1 MQVSVSKIIKIRKDV
16 LLSIVREKGVLARGQ
31 NCEKEESGNYQNN
44 RFVTIATD
52 AQL

>member
-31 NCEKEESGNYQNN
+31 NCEKEESGNHQNN